1 MKIKKQTIFMLAA
14 FLLLQAC
21 SETSTNKEPEP
32 VTPPVESVPVFSLCD
47 PTATIAS
54 FTPVTALAATTA
66 ADFGSGAH
74 AVITGDANGQFTSL
88 NNLRP
93 TASDLT
99 IATYGQ
105 YFYVI
110 EQQLGGNN
118 ITKYAIN
125 EPQTV
130 IWQYSVNETATPA
143 VLSNPHDMIF
153 VSETKAYVLRYN
165 KTKVWIVNPSA
176 ATEAEFK
183 IGELDLSAYGPTDGT
198 PEMDTGFVADG
209 KLYIVLQRL
218 EGVTQQVENDA
229 YIAVFDVNTDL
240 EIDVNIP
247 GDALKGIPL
256 TVRNPTSIAYL
267 PASKTLYVQGSGSF
281 FPVKYVGG
289 IESINLADYT
299 RTLVLDDGDDLSHPY
314 GLITSLAVVS
324 PELLYFV
331 GYESYQSNTLYA
343 MDINKKAVSPVSV
356 PQLLGGQIQS
366 LAVDPQGLL
375 WVSDNA
381 NATVRILNPLSC
393 EEIDAVSTNLNPAKI
408 VFAQ

>member
-1 MKIKKQTIFMLAA
+1 MLAA

-47 PTATIAS
+47 PAATISS

-66 ADFGSGAH
+66 ADFGSGAYS
-74 AVITGDANGQFTSL
+74 VITGDANGQFSSINHL
-88 NNLRP
+88 KMQLD
-93 TASDLT
+93 SDLT

-105 YFYVI
+105 YFYI
-110 EQQLGGNN
+110 IGQQFAGNN
-118 ITKYAIN
+118 ITKFAIN
-125 EPQTV
+125 DPEVP
-130 IWQYSVNETATPA
+130 IWQYSVNESATPL

-176 ATEAEFK
+176 TTEAGFK
-183 IGELDLSAYGPTDGT
+183 IGELDLSAYGAVDGT
-198 PEMDTGFVADG
+198 PEMDTGFVADD

-218 EGVTQQVENDA
+218 EGTSQQVENDA
-229 YIAVFDVNTDL
+229 YIAVFDVATDQ
-240 EIDVNIP
+240 EIDANIP
-247 GDALKGIPL
+247 GDTLKGIPL

-267 PASKTLYVQGSGSF
+267 PASNTLYVQGSGSF

-299 RTLVLDDGDDLSHPY
+299 RTLILDDGDDLLHPY

-343 MDINKKAVSPVSV
+343 MDISEKAVSPVSV
-356 PQLLGGQIQS
+356 PQLIGGQIQD